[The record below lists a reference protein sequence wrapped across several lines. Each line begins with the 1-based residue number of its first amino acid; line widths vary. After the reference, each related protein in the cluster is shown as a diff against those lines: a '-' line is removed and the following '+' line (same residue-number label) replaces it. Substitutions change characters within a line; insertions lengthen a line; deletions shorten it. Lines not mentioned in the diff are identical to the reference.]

1 MAPAGL
7 IRKLCEVGALVS
19 GCHGK
24 DGFRSRLQRIG
35 IEIPLTQPTMP
46 VTQRIL
52 ENGFF
57 VASLAQLV
65 LITSLISHRG
75 TDAASEGI

>member
-1 MAPAGL
+1 
-7 IRKLCEVGALVS
+7 
-19 GCHGK
+19 
-24 DGFRSRLQRIG
+24 
-35 IEIPLTQPTMP
+35 MP